1 MTNNKNNFL
10 KSGNEGFSPTITKN
24 YENNVDPL
32 ILKGS
37 PRHKFI
43 ENLKHVDLPSITNP
57 DTIEDRNKQ
66 DIAEK
71 TRKKMEYQKELIR
84 QIEDKRKEVELL
96 REKEKREEE
105 MLTK

>member
-1 MTNNKNNFL
+1 M
-10 KSGNEGFSPTITKN
+10 
-24 YENNVDPL
+24 
-32 ILKGS
+32 
-37 PRHKFI
+37 
-43 ENLKHVDLPSITNP
+43 DLPSLTNP

-105 MLTK
+105 MLTKWVHYGWESYFFILLITFF